1 MDSAAKKYKKLNE
14 LADPNGI
21 VLLGGTSDLSIPLGE
36 LRQAFSIEQ
45 KMYNRSVDNLS
56 VTEAITAYDEC
67 VAALTPETLFLHIGE
82 ADLSLFSTD
91 PAKFD
96 QCYCEL
102 IAHIKETNPSCRFV
116 VVSLRNY
123 ENDSQLLEMN
133 KHLKFIAD
141 SQKCEYGNIATK
153 KVWNPKNSIETA
165 SFVRSLGFV
174 RPLKTKR
181 STYDLVNMMFCY
193 DL

>member
-1 MDSAAKKYKKLNE
+1 MDGAAKKYKKLNE
-14 LADPNGI
+14 LAEPNGI

-36 LRQAFSIEQ
+36 LRQAFSIDQ
-45 KMYNRSVDNLS
+45 KMYNRSVNDLS
-56 VTEAITAYDEC
+56 ITQAIIAYDKY
-67 VAALTPETLFLHIGE
+67 VASLMPETLFLHIGE
-82 ADLSLFSTD
+82 SDLSLFASD
-91 PAKFD
+91 ASKFD

-102 IAHIKETNPSCRFV
+102 IAHIKETNPSCRIV

-123 ENDSQLLEMN
+123 ENDSQLLELN

-141 SQKCEYGNIATK
+141 SQKCEYGNIAAK